1 MSALSPDRSTIDL
14 VGQIYDAVLD
24 HEQWPRLVRELADTF
39 NSKSA
44 LLRLMDCQCEYV
56 SFTVAYGYDERFF
69 GPYREHYIHIDPF
82 NAYLMDRPLGT
93 MVCTPEIMP
102 MNQLGAALL
111 KRRPAARN
119 LAVGADV
126 FGDLCTRHASP
137 VMRRGSLPGELAA
150 LGSCVVA
157 PARSEMPGSWPSRH

>member
-1 MSALSPDRSTIDL
+1 MKTAAIYARVSSDQQKEDNTIASQTAALK
-14 VGQIYDAVLD
+14 
-24 HEQWPRLVRELADTF
+24 E
-39 NSKSA
+39 
-44 LLRLMDCQCEYV
+44 
-56 SFTVAYGYDERFF
+56 
-69 GPYREHYIHIDPF
+69 
-82 NAYLMDRPLGT
+82 
-93 MVCTPEIMP
+93 
-102 MNQLGAALL
+102 LGAALL

-137 VMRRGSLPGELAA
+137 VMRRGSLRGELAV